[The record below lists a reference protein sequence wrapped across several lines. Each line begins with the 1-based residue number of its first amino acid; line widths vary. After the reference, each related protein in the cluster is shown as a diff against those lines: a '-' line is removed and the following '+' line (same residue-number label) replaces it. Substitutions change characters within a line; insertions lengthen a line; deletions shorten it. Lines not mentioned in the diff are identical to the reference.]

1 MTCRELRI
9 SYYLDEDRVRWNGG
23 GPPPAYPQ
31 DEVKQ
36 IERLT
41 EGFEEFFLA
50 LADVAVEWVRPV

>member
-1 MTCRELRI
+1 MER
-9 SYYLDEDRVRWNGG
+9 G

-41 EGFEEFFLA
+41 EGFEEFGA
-50 LADVAVEWVRPV
+50 GRCCSGIGPPCRK